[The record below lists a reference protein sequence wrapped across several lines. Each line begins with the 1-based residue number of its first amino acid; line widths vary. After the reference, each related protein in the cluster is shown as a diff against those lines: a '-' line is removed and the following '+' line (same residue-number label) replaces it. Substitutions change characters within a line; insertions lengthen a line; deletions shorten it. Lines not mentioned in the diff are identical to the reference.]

1 MATYNQTFTRY
12 APFEADLFGEAN
24 ALALPWI
31 GMPHNYDLVL
41 AGYPMEPATA
51 AYGVRTPVVTSSYDD
66 VMVVPK
72 DTAAT
77 QRGLWSFAEP
87 FHWTL
92 WVAVIFSMATTGV
105 LFVAF
110 EYGTADEFS
119 PPHSRCAWVVEVIRV
134 VKIATYCGLHWID
147 PQREH
152 WSSDQIIISY
162 AEF

>member
-1 MATYNQTFTRY
+1 
-12 APFEADLFGEAN
+12 
-24 ALALPWI
+24 
-31 GMPHNYDLVL
+31 MPHNYDLVL

-66 VMVVPK
+66 VMVLPK

-134 VKIATYCGLHWID
+134 VKQLGQDRHLLRICIGLT
-147 PQREH
+147 PKANTGLRTK
-152 WSSDQIIISY
+152 SSFRMQNSQQLT
-162 AEF
+162 ETTNR